1 MYSVQFKHLVA
12 SVSSSNG
19 ETPLYTDW
27 LDIVTV
33 PRLSTEMAELRE
45 ARRVK
50 TRALDV
56 YRVVRIVKSL
66 PGGEQKV
73 VL

>member
-1 MYSVQFKHLVA
+1 MYAVQFKHLIA
-12 SVSSSNG
+12 EVSPFVD

-27 LDIVTV
+27 LDIVTI
-33 PRLSTEMAELRE
+33 PQLSTEQAELQE

>member
-1 MYSVQFKHLVA
+1 MYAVQFKHLIA
-12 SVSSSNG
+12 EVSPFDD

-33 PRLSTEMAELRE
+33 PQLSTEQAELQE

-50 TRALDV
+50 ARALDV